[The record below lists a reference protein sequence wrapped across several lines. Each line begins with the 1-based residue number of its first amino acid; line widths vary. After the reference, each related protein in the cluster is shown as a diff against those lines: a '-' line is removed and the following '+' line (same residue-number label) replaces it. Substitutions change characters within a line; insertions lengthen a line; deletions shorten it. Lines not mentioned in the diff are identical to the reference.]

1 MDIDI
6 QVDNWHIVLTY
17 FSSLLSDCKVAEL
30 KARFEA
36 LNGYLCVNGMECLM
50 FNGQLDNDNVSD
62 DDDILSDM
70 HAYFFS

>member
-6 QVDNWHIVLTY
+6 KIDNWHIVLTY

-36 LNGYLCVNGMECLM
+36 LNGNLCVNGMESLM
-50 FNGQLDNDNVSD
+50 FNGQL
-62 DDDILSDM
+62 
-70 HAYFFS
+70 